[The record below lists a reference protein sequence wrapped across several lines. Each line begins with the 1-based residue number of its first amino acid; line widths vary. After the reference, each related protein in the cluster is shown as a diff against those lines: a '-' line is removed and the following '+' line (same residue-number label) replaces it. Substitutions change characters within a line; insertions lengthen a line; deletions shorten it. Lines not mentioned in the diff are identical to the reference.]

1 MPLSADVY
9 LSIEQGLSARFI
21 NAAEKKIMS
30 EEKLRSIKIAVLTV
44 SDSRTEA
51 DDNSGRVLVERLTE
65 AGHVL
70 AEKKILPDD
79 KYKIRALLSH
89 WIADAE
95 VDVVITTGG
104 TGITGRD
111 ITPEAVKPL
120 LDKEIEGIGELFR
133 WVSYQEIGTSTIA
146 SRCIGGVANGTFIFC
161 LPGSTGA
168 CKTGWEKIIAPQ
180 INSNTTPCNLVA
192 LMPRLLEK

>member
-1 MPLSADVY
+1 MTENNGV
-9 LSIEQGLSARFI
+9 IV
-21 NAAEKKIMS
+21 
-30 EEKLRSIKIAVLTV
+30 KIAILTV

-51 DDNSGRVLVERLTE
+51 DDTSGDALVERITKAGHVLVERS
-65 AGHVL
+65 
-70 AEKKILPDD
+70 ILPDD
-79 KYKIRALLSH
+79 KYMIRELVSR
-89 WIADAE
+89 WIVDQE
-95 VDVVITTGG
+95 IDVVISTGG

-111 ITPEAVKPL
+111 ITPEAVRPL
-120 LDKEIEGIGELFR
+120 FDKEIDGIGELFR

-168 CKTGWEKIIAPQ
+168 CRTGWDKIIGPQ
-180 INSNTTPCNLVA
+180 IDSNTRPCNMVA

>member
-1 MPLSADVY
+1 
-9 LSIEQGLSARFI
+9 
-21 NAAEKKIMS
+21 MS
-30 EEKLRSIKIAVLTV
+30 EQKFTPIKIAILTV

-51 DDNSGRVLVERLTE
+51 DDTSGDALVERLTG
-65 AGHVL
+65 AGHIL
-70 AEKKILPDD
+70 AEKAILVDD
-79 KYKIRALLSH
+79 KYKIRETVSR
-89 WIADAE
+89 WIADAN
-95 VDVVITTGG
+95 VDVIISTGG

-168 CKTGWEKIIAPQ
+168 CRTGWDKVIAPQ
-180 INSNTTPCNLVA
+180 IDSNTGPCNLVA

>member
-1 MPLSADVY
+1 
-9 LSIEQGLSARFI
+9 
-21 NAAEKKIMS
+21 MS
-30 EEKLRSIKIAVLTV
+30 EQKFTPIKIAILTV

-51 DDNSGRVLVERLTE
+51 DDTSGDALVERLTG
-65 AGHVL
+65 AGHIL
-70 AEKKILPDD
+70 AEKAILVDD
-79 KYKIRALLSH
+79 KYKIRETVSR
-89 WIADAE
+89 WIADIN
-95 VDVVITTGG
+95 VDVIVSTGG

-133 WVSYQEIGTSTIA
+133 WLSYQEIGTSTIA

-168 CKTGWEKIIAPQ
+168 CRTGWDKVIAPQ
-180 INSNTTPCNLVA
+180 IDSNTGPCNLVA